1 MYLLIGTRTR
11 SLHISIGLGPQPRI
25 SNLPT
30 QRNTRMSHQP
40 NSHTNDHWQCIK
52 TIKPRFSSKQI
63 ASPSLRKFYNT
74 INSTNDYRSIRNDYC
89 GNEHLEL
96 DGFREGS
103 RKAFGDGVEA
113 GAPVE
118 EVGYES
124 EDHISEALENDP
136 CFLHKIST
144 YNKRKVVREYA
155 LRFQWIHRG
164 GILQRR
170 SHPRQIE

>member
-1 MYLLIGTRTR
+1 MYLLIGTWTR
-11 SLHISIGLGPQPRI
+11 SLHISLGLGSQPRI
-25 SNLPT
+25 SNLPP

-40 NSHTNDHWQCIK
+40 NGHTNDHWQCIK
-52 TIKPRFSSKQI
+52 SIKPWFSSKQI
-63 ASPSLRKFYNT
+63 ASPSLRKLHNT
-74 INSTNDYRSIRNDYC
+74 INSTNNYRGIRNEYC

-96 DGFREGS
+96 GGFREGCG
-103 RKAFGDGVEA
+103 KAIGEGVEA

-118 EVGYES
+118 KVGYEG
-124 EDHISEALENDP
+124 EDDISETLENDS

-144 YNKRKVVREYA
+144 YNKREAVRECG

-170 SHPRQIE
+170 NHPRQIE